1 MLVYK
6 IAQQRQ
12 GASWRTWS
20 GLITE
25 AHADEERSRI
35 RAELQAMDAEA
46 DFPLEV
52 LPLLSVRDSEEAKR
66 VAASDHDG
74 VILYHATDTG
84 NPYGGIATL
93 MDLLVPDKLNVE
105 FTRHRSGPAYRGYVF
120 THPQLLRQ
128 QTDEF
133 QNLGNMNVQDVV
145 VDDYDELLAAAGA
158 PRGEG
163 NPQKTHRVH
172 RQR

>member
-1 MLVYK
+1 MLVYRSL
-6 IAQQRQ
+6 QRRQ
-12 GASWRTWS
+12 GRVGGRGPV

-35 RAELQAMDAEA
+35 RADLQAMDAKA
-46 DFPLEV
+46 DFPSRCSRCC
-52 LPLLSVRDSEEAKR
+52 PFGNSEEAKR

-128 QTDEF
+128 R
-133 QNLGNMNVQDVV
+133 N
-145 VDDYDELLAAAGA
+145 
-158 PRGEG
+158 R
-163 NPQKTHRVH
+163 RVPETSAT
-172 RQR
+172 